1 MPKKLEGFTIPVLNP
16 GPVAMPKDQI
26 ISLTNRIA
34 VAADDIEPL
43 TVGEAWLCGVFD
55 LTAVAAEQYVQG
67 AVLYADIVAQT
78 ITTVALGNVPA
89 GFAYEA
95 KAAGET
101 TVRIKLFESLTL
113 PLGLQAQVEAIEQRV
128 YGTPT
133 VTVGDEAADA
143 IVVTVQLN
151 DAANNPVAEQC
162 LARVWL
168 SDAAAGALCAVAP
181 SGNVVVSTAGVI
193 VASPAAKTHLLVA
206 SDATGAF
213 DISITEAGAKVLF
226 FNVEYQG
233 YITSAEVEF
242 A

>member
-26 ISLTNRIA
+26 ISLTNRI
-34 VAADDIEPL
+34 
-43 TVGEAWLCGVFD
+43 
-55 LTAVAAEQYVQG
+55 AVAAEQYVQG

-193 VASPAAKTHLLVA
+193 VA
-206 SDATGAF
+206 F